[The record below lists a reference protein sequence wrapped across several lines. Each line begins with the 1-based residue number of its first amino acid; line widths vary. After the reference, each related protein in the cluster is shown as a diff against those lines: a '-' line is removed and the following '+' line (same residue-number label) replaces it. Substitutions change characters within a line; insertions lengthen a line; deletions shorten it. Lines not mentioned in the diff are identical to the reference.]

1 MLDQINSF
9 LRDQA
14 SLFDAVDS
22 LRRFGVEFGIEVPQ
36 LIVIGDQNSGKSS
49 VLEAIS
55 GCHFAIHH
63 DLCTRFPIE
72 LALRKSD
79 STVIDVKAFIVPST
93 TIKRA
98 AEEVQRIKDFKPSSG
113 QTTEVQNI
121 IKEAEEVI
129 GISPD
134 GGRQFSDDVLQIS
147 LTGPNLYPITLVD
160 LPGLY
165 RAKSPEQG
173 EEGIA
178 FVRELVEKY
187 VKNEQSIILAVV
199 SASSDPATQES
210 HHLAQKHDK
219 KQERTLGIITRP
231 DTVDIGPETERI
243 ITLATSGSSILKK
256 GWHTVRNL
264 SAREREK
271 VKALDETEK
280 SRARDEKEEKFLSAG
295 AWGKVSRDVK
305 GIKALRDKL
314 RLLLM
319 DKVRTNLPELINT
332 VRQQRQSRLMQLT
345 TYVKPRRTPEDQ
357 RAFLVPMAQEFVR
370 LANAAISGSYE
381 DNFFG
386 KPGDRT
392 PATQH
397 TRLRAIVIEMSRLF
411 DAVFIACGRRI
422 DLDDE
427 DDDEDDIA
435 TTYSNVANN
444 ASELEEIFAKGC
456 QVSASDQ
463 SLSFFRDISSS
474 VLHENELRRYL
485 VHEKPIL
492 KGHEGPGDTNSA
504 LARAFFRL
512 QSDTWPRL
520 VEYHYEAVLSAVR
533 AFVHAV
539 IQVVVPQLVRPE
551 LIHHIIEPGFQGL
564 QQRFKSKCMEIVH
577 GFQQVDP
584 AQSVRYTDRDEFN
597 KDVEKI
603 LQHSQIQDP
612 QEPPNVKSTTD
623 SNDGPDQI
631 HIISGIRSWVLAT
644 DCRRVIRDG
653 LLTSIEVLAVEACI
667 RQVPHL
673 FSPEELMDLS
683 PEKLERAVGETNN
696 DREIRKGLE
705 KDISDLEEVKST
717 FENYISVQ
725 IGELRTANRI

>member
-1 MLDQINSF
+1 MAPMLDKINSF

-22 LRRFGVEFGIEVPQ
+22 LRRFGVESRIEVPQ

-55 GCHFAIHH
+55 GCHFTIHY

-79 STVIDVKAFIVPST
+79 SMVIDVKASIVLSA

-98 AEEVQRIKDFKPSSG
+98 AEEVQRIKNFKPSDG
-113 QTTEVQNI
+113 QATEVQNI
-121 IKEAEEVI
+121 IKEAEEII

-134 GGRQFSDDVLQIS
+134 GERQFSDDVLQIS
-147 LTGPNLYPITLVD
+147 ITGPNLYPITLVD

-210 HHLAQKHDK
+210 HHLAQKHDE

-243 ITLATSGSSILKK
+243 ITLATSGPSILKK

-271 VKALDETEK
+271 VKALDETE
-280 SRARDEKEEKFLSAG
+280 RCRTRDEEEEKFLSAG
-295 AWGKVSRDVK
+295 AWRKVSTDVK

-314 RLLLM
+314 RQLLM
-319 DKVRTNLPELINT
+319 DRIRTNLPELINA
-332 VRQQRQSRLMQLT
+332 VRQQKQSRLMQLN
-345 TYVKPRRTPEDQ
+345 TYVKPRRTSEDQ

-411 DAVFIACGRRI
+411 YVVMIKCGRRI
-422 DLDDE
+422 DLDEE
-427 DDDEDDIA
+427 DDGEDDA
-435 TTYSNVANN
+435 GTTYSNVANN
-444 ASELEEIFAKGC
+444 ASEVEELFAKDH
-456 QVSASDQ
+456 QILASDQ
-463 SLSFFRDISSS
+463 YSPFFQDISSS
-474 VLHENELRRYL
+474 VLGENELRRYL
-485 VHEKPIL
+485 VHAKPIL
-492 KGHEGPGDTNSA
+492 VKRKAMKSFLCAHVAQWKGHEGPGDTNSA

-512 QSDTWPRL
+512 QSDTWSRI
-520 VEYHYEAVLSAVR
+520 VEYHYEAVLSAVM

-551 LIHHIIEPGFQGL
+551 VIRYIIEPALQAL
-564 QQRFKSKCMEIVH
+564 QQKFKSKCTEIVE

-584 AQSVRYTDRDEFN
+584 AQFVSYTDRDEFN

-603 LQHSQIQDP
+603 LQHSQMQHQ
-612 QEPPNVKSTTD
+612 QETQNVKSAID
-623 SNDGPDQI
+623 LNDGLDRI
-631 HIISGIRSWVLAT
+631 DIVSGIRSWVLAT
-644 DCRRVIRDG
+644 DCRRMTRDG
-653 LLTSIEVLAVEACI
+653 LLPSIEVLAVEACI

-673 FSPEELMDLS
+673 FSPEKLMELS
-683 PEKLERAVGETNN
+683 SEKLEHTGNS
-696 DREIRKGLE
+696 KG
-705 KDISDLEEVKST
+705 T
-717 FENYISVQ
+717 
-725 IGELRTANRI
+725 

>member
-22 LRRFGVEFGIEVPQ
+22 LRRFGVESGIEVPQ

-55 GCHFAIHH
+55 GCHFTIHY

-79 STVIDVKAFIVPST
+79 SIVIDVKASFVPST

-98 AEEVQRIKDFKPSSG
+98 AEEVQRIKNFKPSDG
-113 QTTEVQNI
+113 QATEVQKI

-134 GGRQFSDDVLQIS
+134 GERQFSDDVLQIS
-147 LTGPNLYPITLVD
+147 ITGPNLYPITLVD

-178 FVRELVEKY
+178 FVRELVEKD
-187 VKNEQSIILAVV
+187 E
-199 SASSDPATQES
+199 EE
-210 HHLAQKHDK
+210 
-219 KQERTLGIITRP
+219 ER
-231 DTVDIGPETERI
+231 
-243 ITLATSGSSILKK
+243 
-256 GWHTVRNL
+256 
-264 SAREREK
+264 
-271 VKALDETEK
+271 
-280 SRARDEKEEKFLSAG
+280 FLSAG
-295 AWGKVSRDVK
+295 AWEKVSTDVK

-314 RLLLM
+314 RRLLM
-319 DKVRTNLPELINT
+319 DRVRTNLPELINA
-332 VRQQRQSRLMQLT
+332 VRQQKQSRLMQLN
-345 TYVKPRRTPEDQ
+345 TYVKPRRTSEDQ

-411 DAVFIACGRRI
+411 YVVMIKCGRRI
-422 DLDDE
+422 DLYEEEDGE
-427 DDDEDDIA
+427 DDVG

-444 ASELEEIFAKGC
+444 ASEVEELFAKDH
-456 QVSASDQ
+456 QILASDQ
-463 SLSFFRDISSS
+463 YSPFFQDISSS
-474 VLHENELRRYL
+474 VLGENELRRYL
-485 VHEKPIL
+485 VHTKPIL
-492 KGHEGPGDTNSA
+492 VKRKAMKSFLCAHVAQCKGHEGPGDTNSA

-512 QSDTWPRL
+512 QSDIWSRI

-551 LIHHIIEPGFQGL
+551 VISYIIEPAL
-564 QQRFKSKCMEIVH
+564 Q
-577 GFQQVDP
+577 
-584 AQSVRYTDRDEFN
+584 A
-597 KDVEKI
+597 
-603 LQHSQIQDP
+603 LQHS
-612 QEPPNVKSTTD
+612 V
-623 SNDGPDQI
+623 
-631 HIISGIRSWVLAT
+631 A
-644 DCRRVIRDG
+644 
-653 LLTSIEVLAVEACI
+653 
-667 RQVPHL
+667 
-673 FSPEELMDLS
+673 
-683 PEKLERAVGETNN
+683 NN
-696 DREIRKGLE
+696 MAIK
-705 KDISDLEEVKST
+705 
-717 FENYISVQ
+717 
-725 IGELRTANRI
+725 